1 MVATGQKEKN
11 WDQVVKA
18 FQVALGTDKVVRRKE
33 ELLVYECDGL
43 TSYRQRPAIVVLP
56 NSTAE
61 VAAAVKVCHQFQV
74 PFVARGAGTG
84 LSGGALPPGGLG
96 VNCYGHHAQHP
107 RHRSGQPAG
116 SGTARRHQ

>member
-84 LSGGALPPGGLG
+84 LSGGAPPWRTR
-96 VNCYGHHAQHP
+96 C
-107 RHRSGQPAG
+107 
-116 SGTARRHQ
+116 